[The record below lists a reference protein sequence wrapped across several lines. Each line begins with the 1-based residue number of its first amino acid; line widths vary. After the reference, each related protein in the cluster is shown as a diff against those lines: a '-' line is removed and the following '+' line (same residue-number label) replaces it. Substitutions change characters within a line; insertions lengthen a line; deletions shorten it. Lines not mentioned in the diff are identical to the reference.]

1 MFHRATPVPSYEITK
16 GIVVKR
22 DRSTVSFHWGRTA
35 GSKSARGNPLNP
47 GSAVTDCVMLVH
59 EG

>member
-22 DRSTVSFHWGRTA
+22 DRR
-35 GSKSARGNPLNP
+35 KSACPSAQQCCGNLLRSYE
-47 GSAVTDCVMLVH
+47 GSNYTLHAS
-59 EG
+59 